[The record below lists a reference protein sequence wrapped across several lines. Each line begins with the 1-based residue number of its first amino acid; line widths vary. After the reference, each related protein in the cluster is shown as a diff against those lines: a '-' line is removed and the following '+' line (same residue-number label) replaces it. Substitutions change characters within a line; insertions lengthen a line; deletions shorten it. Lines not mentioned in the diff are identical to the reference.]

1 MICVET
7 YQNMLRLPFSCFL
20 TCVSPSAAEKRVAR
34 QDSSS
39 FYAGIL
45 SYGIAFALS
54 ILVAVMVMIYKI
66 KRPAKK
72 AMNATAVQ
80 KVSKFPLKR
89 QVTESRYKISVPL
102 YSLCPPCVLLIC

>member
-1 MICVET
+1 MV
-7 YQNMLRLPFSCFL
+7 RLPFFCFL
-20 TCVSPSAAEKRVAR
+20 TCSSPPAAEKRVAR
-34 QDSSS
+34 KDSSS

-72 AMNATAVQ
+72 AMNASAVQ

-102 YSLCPPCVLLIC
+102 YSLCLPASSCLFRR